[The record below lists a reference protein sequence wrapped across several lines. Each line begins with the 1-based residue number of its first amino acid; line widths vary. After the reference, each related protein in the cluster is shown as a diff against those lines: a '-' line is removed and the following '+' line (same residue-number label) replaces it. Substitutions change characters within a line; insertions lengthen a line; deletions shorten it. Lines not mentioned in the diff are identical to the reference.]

1 MSIRNILICPDDRLR
16 TVAKP
21 IEQFDAA
28 LETLVADM
36 FETMYAHRGIGLAAT
51 QIDVHQRLF
60 VTDCSEDKSDP
71 RVFVNPVIVS
81 AEGEVVSEEGCLSI
95 PDVTETVKRAE
106 TVTVRARDQHGKEF
120 ELTTGGLM
128 AICIQHELDHLNG
141 KLFIDYLSSLKRQ
154 RIRKKL
160 DKRRRLTGAPA

>member
-1 MSIRNILICPDDRLR
+1 MSIRNILIYPDERLR

-21 IEQFDAA
+21 IEQFDTD
-28 LETLVADM
+28 LESLIADM
-36 FETMYAHRGIGLAAT
+36 FETMYESRGIGLAAT

-71 RVFVNPVIVS
+71 RVFVNPVIIS

-106 TVTVRARDQHGKEF
+106 TVTVRAQDQHGKEF

-160 DKRRRLTGAPA
+160 AKRRRLTGAPA

>member
-21 IEQFDAA
+21 IEQFDAN
-28 LETLVADM
+28 LEPLVADM

-71 RVFVNPVIVS
+71 RVFVNPVIIS
-81 AEGEVVSEEGCLSI
+81 AEGEVASEEGCLSI
-95 PDVTETVKRAE
+95 PDVTETIKRAE
-106 TVTVRARDQHGKEF
+106 TITVRARDQYGKEF
-120 ELTTGGLM
+120 ELTTDGLM

-141 KLFIDYLSSLKRQ
+141 KLFVDYLSSLKRQ

-160 DKRRRLTGAPA
+160 DKRRRLTGASA

>member
-1 MSIRNILICPDDRLR
+1 MSIRNILIYPDDRLR

-21 IEQFDAA
+21 IEQFDAN
-28 LETLVADM
+28 LEPLVADM

-71 RVFVNPVIVS
+71 RVFVNPVIIS
-81 AEGEVVSEEGCLSI
+81 AEGEVASEEGCLSI
-95 PDVTETVKRAE
+95 PDVTETIKRAE
-106 TVTVRARDQHGKEF
+106 TITVRARDQYGKEF
-120 ELTTGGLM
+120 ELTTDGLM

-141 KLFIDYLSSLKRQ
+141 KLFVDYLSSLKRQ

-160 DKRRRLTGAPA
+160 DKRRRLTGASA